1 MLLPKVSRALVLSEG
16 TLHPLSL
23 PGLEPLPSNS
33 IGAVRGVVSV
43 ALNDDELDLA
53 GKEGEGVTDMT
64 VVLVKRKGLGIYR
77 LGQRMTMVKVGFVA
91 HCGKLTGRKSPCQ
104 LHHGITLSSRR
115 TCVRRYLPRTRD

>member
-1 MLLPKVSRALVLSEG
+1 MSRALVLSEG

-33 IGAVRGVVSV
+33 IAAIRGVVSV

-53 GKEGEGVTDMT
+53 GKEDGVTDMT

-77 LGQRMTMVKVGFVA
+77 LGQRMTMVKVSYHA
-91 HCGKLTGRKSPCQ
+91 TIS
-104 LHHGITLSSRR
+104 
-115 TCVRRYLPRTRD
+115 